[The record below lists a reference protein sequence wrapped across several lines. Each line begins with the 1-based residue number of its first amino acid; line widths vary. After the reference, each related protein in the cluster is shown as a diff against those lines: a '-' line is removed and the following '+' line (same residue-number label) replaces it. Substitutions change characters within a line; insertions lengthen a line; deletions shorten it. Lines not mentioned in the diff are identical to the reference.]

1 MMFFKPSLL
10 HEPHRKRTPWVVR
23 FYTEPDPQTGKQKR
37 RGRSFEHVR
46 DAKAFMAEQVETLRN
61 GRPDRINEQITL
73 AELLTE
79 FEDARLTGLSHA
91 SKVGYG
97 NTTKQLLE
105 YFGKAMRIADFQ
117 QRHAESFLASRKRVD
132 GREGDLAGWSKAR
145 HLIHC
150 RAIFQ
155 TAVEWEYLEKNPFRI
170 GKYSGSTALRVKPK
184 SRGWHHL
191 TPVEFQRILSQ
202 VTSVQHRAA
211 LWLMYGCGLRAGE
224 AYNLTTANVDLARRR
239 IHVANRAASAD
250 IPPFVVKADGQS
262 TEGKERRVP
271 IPEAA
276 IADLANAMR
285 LAFRAGG
292 FLVLSPERFKRV
304 QEHWRL
310 CRAKAGWAGHK
321 WRPWQN
327 RDMMNNFLRDTKGCL
342 RRAGVGLT
350 GPFNLHTFRKSFAQN
365 HANAGTPPS
374 TLAKLLGHSNTR
386 VTLQFYSQVTDS
398 NERTAAEVMNRWFD
412 EPALRQASV

>member
-1 MMFFKPSLL
+1 MMTMPVLL
-10 HEPHRKRTPWVVR
+10 HEPHRKRAPWVVR
-23 FYTEPDPQTGKQKR
+23 VWLEPDPQTGKQKR
-37 RGRSFEHVR
+37 KGRSFEHIR
-46 DAKAFMAEQVETLRN
+46 DAKAYLADQVELQKQ
-61 GRPDRINEQITL
+61 GQPDRINEQITL
-73 AELLTE
+73 GELVSE

-91 SKVGYG
+91 SKIGYG
-97 NTTKQLLE
+97 NTVKQLLE
-105 YFGKAMRIADFQ
+105 HFGKAMRIADFH

-132 GREGDLAGWSKAR
+132 GRKGELAGWSKAR

-150 RAIFQ
+150 RAVFQ
-155 TAVEWEYLEKNPFRI
+155 CAVEWGYIEKNPFRI
-170 GKYSGSTALRVKPK
+170 SKGNGSTALRVKAK
-184 SRGWHHL
+184 ARGWHHL
-191 TPVEFQRILSQ
+191 TPSEYQRMLTQ

-224 AYNLTTANVDLARRR
+224 AYNLTTANVDLTKRRL
-239 IHVANRAASAD
+239 HVANRAASAD
-250 IPPFVVKADGQS
+250 IPPFIVKADGQS
-262 TEGKERRVP
+262 AESKERRVP

-276 IADLANAMR
+276 LADLTEAMR

-292 FLVLSPERFKRV
+292 FLLLTPERFKRV

-310 CRAKAGWAGHK
+310 CREKKGWAGHT

-327 RDMMNNFLRDTKGCL
+327 RDMMNNVLRDTKGYL
-342 RRAGVGLT
+342 RRAEIELSAS
-350 GPFNLHTFRKSFAQN
+350 FNLHTLRKSFAQN
-365 HANAGTPPS
+365 HANAGTPPL

-412 EPALRQASV
+412 EPTRRQATV